1 MLTLIGLTNYA
12 TIAVSLGCQSH
23 TLKTRR
29 GGAMTKIARI
39 EPIPIEYPDPND
51 FGTIRRTVL
60 VRVETSD
67 GVVGWGECIAM
78 WPEACK
84 AVATVITGGFLPL
97 LAGHTAEDIDGAW
110 VKMRRH
116 VFWYGEGGIASMAI
130 SGVDMALWDIRG
142 KVAGKPL
149 YALLGGLKKDRLLA
163 NASAHV
169 NKKGEAACV
178 AEVEGFFAAGFRSTK
193 LGFAKKGDS
202 NIGGDPDTDVSFIR
216 ALRLALGDQAGIL
229 VDIGNGVRWD
239 VDTAIS
245 VANRMHDLGIGWY
258 EEPLYPTDD
267 AGYRKLRDSTAAR
280 LASGEREFTE
290 AGYRRQMEFI
300 QAIDVYGVDPA
311 RVEGITGFR
320 KVDGLCTEY
329 GKTINA
335 HAWSTAI
342 TTAASLHLSLAS
354 PNSEVFEFK
363 PFPVVVQDEIVA
375 EKLWHMDGWA
385 YPIHGPGLGIDIQEA
400 VVRRLAMT

>member
-1 MLTLIGLTNYA
+1 
-12 TIAVSLGCQSH
+12 
-23 TLKTRR
+23 
-29 GGAMTKIARI
+29 MTKIARI

-60 VRVETSD
+60 VRVETTD

-78 WPEACK
+78 WPEACR
-84 AVATVITGGFLPL
+84 AVATVISGGFLPL
-97 LAGHTAEDIDGAW
+97 LQGDLAEDIDGAW

-116 VFWYGEGGIASMAI
+116 VFWYGEGGIASFAI

-193 LGFAKKGDS
+193 LGFAKKGES
-202 NIGGDPDTDVSFIR
+202 NIGGDPEVDVSFIR
-216 ALRLALGDQAGIL
+216 SLRAALGDEAGIL

-245 VANRMHDLGIGWY
+245 VANRMGDLGIGWY

-267 AGYRKLRDSTAAR
+267 AGYRRLRAGTTVR

-290 AGYRRQMEFI
+290 AGYRRQMEFV
-300 QAIDVYGVDPA
+300 QAIEVYGVDPA
-311 RVEGITGFR
+311 RVEGITGFL
-320 KVDGLCTEY
+320 KVDALCTQY
-329 GKTINA
+329 GRVINA

-354 PNSEVFEFK
+354 PNAEVFEFK
-363 PFPVVVQDEIVA
+363 PFAVVVQDELVA
-375 EKLWHMDGWA
+375 EKLWHRDGWA
-385 YPIHGPGLGIDIQEA
+385 YPIHGAGLGIEVQEA
-400 VVRRLAMT
+400 VVRRLAMA

>member
-1 MLTLIGLTNYA
+1 
-12 TIAVSLGCQSH
+12 
-23 TLKTRR
+23 
-29 GGAMTKIARI
+29 MTKIARI

-60 VRVETSD
+60 VRVETTD
-67 GVVGWGECIAM
+67 GVVGWGEGIAM
-78 WPEACK
+78 WPEACR
-84 AVATVITGGFLPL
+84 AVAMVISGGFLPL
-97 LAGHTAEDIDGAW
+97 LAGHLAEDIDGAW
-110 VKMRRH
+110 GKMRRH
-116 VFWYGEGGIASMAI
+116 AFWYGEGGIASFAI
-130 SGVDMALWDIRG
+130 SGIDMALWDIRG

-149 YALLGGLKKDRLLA
+149 YALLGGLQKDRLLA

-202 NIGGDPDTDVSFIR
+202 NIGGDPAVDVSFIK
-216 ALRLALGDQAGIL
+216 ALRSALGDAAGIL

-245 VANRMHDLGIGWY
+245 VGNRMHDLGIGWY

-267 AGYRKLRDSTAAR
+267 AGYRKLRANTSVR

-290 AGYRRQMEFI
+290 VGYRRQMEFV
-300 QAIDVYGVDPA
+300 QAIEVYGVDPA

-320 KVDGLCTEY
+320 KVDALCSQY
-329 GKTINA
+329 GRVINA

-363 PFPVVVQDEIVA
+363 PFPVVVQDELVA
-375 EKLWHMDGWA
+375 EKLWHKDGFA
-385 YPIHGPGLGIDIQEA
+385 YPIHGPGLGIEVQEA
-400 VVRRLAMT
+400 VVRRLAMA

>member
-1 MLTLIGLTNYA
+1 
-12 TIAVSLGCQSH
+12 
-23 TLKTRR
+23 
-29 GGAMTKIARI
+29 MTKIARI
-39 EPIPIEYPDPND
+39 EPIPIQYPDPND

-84 AVATVITGGFLPL
+84 AVATIIADGFLPL
-97 LAGHTAEDIDGAW
+97 LQGDIAEDIDAAW
-110 VKMRRH
+110 EKMRRH
-116 VFWYGEGGIASMAI
+116 VFWYGEGGIASLAI
-130 SGVDMALWDIRG
+130 SGIDMALWDIRG
-142 KVAGKPL
+142 KVAGQPL
-149 YALLGGLKKDRLLA
+149 YQLFGGLQHDRLLA
-163 NASAHV
+163 NASSHV

-178 AEVEGFFAAGFRSTK
+178 AEVVGFFEAGFRSCK
-193 LGFAKKGDS
+193 LGFAKKGES

-216 ALRLALGDQAGIL
+216 SLRTALGDEAEIL

-239 VDTAIS
+239 ADTAIS
-245 VANRMHDLGIGWY
+245 VANRMGEYRIGWY

-267 AGYRKLRDSTAAR
+267 AGYRKLAANTAVR

-300 QAIDVYGVDPA
+300 QAIEVYGVDPA

-320 KVDGLCTEY
+320 RVDALCTKH
-329 GKTINA
+329 GKVINA

-354 PNSEVFEFK
+354 PNAEIFEYK
-363 PFPVVVQDEIVA
+363 PFPVTVQDDIVT
-375 EKLWHMDGWA
+375 EKLWQTDGWA
-385 YPIHGPGLGIDIQEA
+385 YPPTGPGLGIEVRED
-400 VVRRLAMT
+400 VVRGLAF

>member
-1 MLTLIGLTNYA
+1 
-12 TIAVSLGCQSH
+12 
-23 TLKTRR
+23 
-29 GGAMTKIARI
+29 MTTIARI
-39 EPIPIEYPDPND
+39 EPIPIQYPDPND
-51 FGTIRRTVL
+51 FNTIRRTVV

-84 AVATVITGGFLPL
+84 AVSVILTEGFLPL
-97 LAGHTAEDIDGAW
+97 LRGRDPEDIDGAW
-110 VKMRRH
+110 DAMRRH

-149 YALLGGLKKDRLLA
+149 LELFGGAKHDRLPA

-178 AEVEGFFAAGFRSTK
+178 AEVVGFFEAGFRSTK
-193 LGFAKKGDS
+193 LGFAKKGESD
-202 NIGGDPDTDVSFIR
+202 IGGNPDTDVHFI
-216 ALRLALGDQAGIL
+216 ASLRMALGDAAEIL

-239 VDTAIS
+239 VETAID
-245 VANRMHDLGIGWY
+245 VARRMHAHRIGWF

-267 AGYRKLRDSTAAR
+267 AGYRRLAAADTGVR
-280 LASGEREFTE
+280 IASGEREFTE
-290 AGYRRQMEFI
+290 AGYRRQMEFV
-300 QAIDVYGVDPA
+300 QAVEVYGIDPA

-320 KVDGLCTEY
+320 RVDALCTAH
-329 GKTINA
+329 GKAINA

-342 TTAASLHLSLAS
+342 TTAASLHLSFAS
-354 PNSEVFEFK
+354 PNAEIFEYK
-363 PFPVVVQDEIVA
+363 PFPVVVQDGIVA
-375 EKLWHMDGWA
+375 EKIWHVDGWA
-385 YPIHGPGLGIDIQEA
+385 LPPTGPGLGVDVQED
-400 VVRRLAMT
+400 VLRGLSF

>member
-1 MLTLIGLTNYA
+1 
-12 TIAVSLGCQSH
+12 
-23 TLKTRR
+23 
-29 GGAMTKIARI
+29 MTKIARI

-60 VRVETSD
+60 VRVETAD
-67 GVVGWGECIAM
+67 GVVGWGESIAM

-84 AVATVITGGFLPL
+84 AVAVVIRDGFLPL
-97 LAGHTAEDIDGAW
+97 LQGSVAEDIDGAW
-110 VKMRRH
+110 TKMRRH

-169 NKKGEAACV
+169 NKRGEAACV

-202 NIGGDPDTDVSFIR
+202 NIGGDPDVDVSFIR
-216 ALRLALGDQAGIL
+216 SLRAALGADAGIL

-245 VANRMHDLGIGWY
+245 VANRMGDLGIGWY

-267 AGYRKLRDSTAAR
+267 DGYRRLRANTNVR

-300 QAIDVYGVDPA
+300 QAVDVYGVDPA

-320 KVDGLCTEY
+320 RVDALCSQY
-329 GKTINA
+329 GKVINA

-363 PFPVVVQDEIVA
+363 PFPVIVQDSLVA
-375 EKLWHMDGWA
+375 EKIWHRDGWA
-385 YPIHGPGLGIDIQEA
+385 YPLHGPGLGIDVQED
-400 VVRRLAMT
+400 VVRRIAMT

>member
-1 MLTLIGLTNYA
+1 
-12 TIAVSLGCQSH
+12 
-23 TLKTRR
+23 
-29 GGAMTKIARI
+29 MTKIARI

-84 AVATVITGGFLPL
+84 AVVSVISGGFLPL
-97 LAGHTAEDIDGAW
+97 LQGELAEDINAAW

-149 YALLGGLKKDRLLA
+149 YDLVGGLKKDRLLA

-193 LGFAKKGDS
+193 LGFAKKGES

-216 ALRLALGDQAGIL
+216 ALRSALGPDAGIL

-245 VANRMHDLGIGWY
+245 VANQMHDQGIGWY

-267 AGYRKLRDSTAAR
+267 AGYRKLRANTKVR

-311 RVEGITGFR
+311 RVEGITGFL
-320 KVDGLCTEY
+320 KVDALATLY

-354 PNSEVFEFK
+354 PNGEIFEFK
-363 PFPVVVQDEIVA
+363 PFPVVVQDELVA
-375 EKLWHMDGWA
+375 EKLWHKDGFA
-385 YPIHGPGLGIDIQEA
+385 YPIHGPGLGIDVQEA
-400 VVRRLAMT
+400 VVRRLAMA

>member
-1 MLTLIGLTNYA
+1 
-12 TIAVSLGCQSH
+12 
-23 TLKTRR
+23 
-29 GGAMTKIARI
+29 MTKIARI

-60 VRVETSD
+60 VRVETFD

-78 WPEACK
+78 WPEACR
-84 AVATVITGGFLPL
+84 AVVSVISGGFLPL
-97 LAGHTAEDIDGAW
+97 LQGELAEDIDAAW

-149 YALLGGLKKDRLLA
+149 YDLVGGLKKDRLLA

-193 LGFAKKGDS
+193 LGFAKKGES

-216 ALRLALGDQAGIL
+216 ALRSALGPDAGIL

-245 VANRMHDLGIGWY
+245 VANQMHDQGIGWY

-267 AGYRKLRDSTAAR
+267 AGYRKLRANTKVR

-311 RVEGITGFR
+311 RVEGITGFL
-320 KVDGLCTEY
+320 KVDALATLY

-354 PNSEVFEFK
+354 PNGEIFEFK
-363 PFPVVVQDEIVA
+363 PFPVVVQDELVA
-375 EKLWHMDGWA
+375 EKLWHKDGFA
-385 YPIHGPGLGIDIQEA
+385 YPIHGPGLGIDVQEA
-400 VVRRLAMT
+400 VVRRLAMA